1 MSLNVQLQ
9 YLSKGSMSMMEYI
22 ERQRSIADSL
32 VEDLNPIFE
41 EDLISHLLNG
51 LDSYYG
57 AFTTTFMMKIN
68 VISVDDLVG
77 CLLQEEARLEQKHV
91 WQAFIPPSSS
101 AFIVNFSNN
110 HPTPSYNSHDST
122 SHASRNS
129 DSRRSRPVCHICRK
143 PVHKAID
150 CCWQRSNQTDFPS

>member
-1 MSLNVQLQ
+1 
-9 YLSKGSMSMMEYI
+9 MMEYI

-41 EDLISHLLNG
+41 EHLISHLLNG

-68 VISVDDLVG
+68 VILVDDLVG

-91 WQAFIPPSSS
+91 
-101 AFIVNFSNN
+101 
-110 HPTPSYNSHDST
+110 
-122 SHASRNS
+122 
-129 DSRRSRPVCHICRK
+129 
-143 PVHKAID
+143 
-150 CCWQRSNQTDFPS
+150 

>member
-91 WQAFIPPSSS
+91 
-101 AFIVNFSNN
+101 
-110 HPTPSYNSHDST
+110 
-122 SHASRNS
+122 
-129 DSRRSRPVCHICRK
+129 
-143 PVHKAID
+143 
-150 CCWQRSNQTDFPS
+150 